1 MHPEIIHKRKL
12 YHEKQMS
19 ADNDI
24 SAGAI
29 PDLRYCIA
37 STPRSGSTLLARMLA
52 ATGAAGAPKE
62 YLNPLLLRAWG
73 RLNPGVQ
80 ISLDAY
86 LTEIEGRRTSDNGVF
101 GMKLHWRHVKKL
113 LARNMPEAVVRRM
126 LMRHERFIFITRR
139 DKLRQAISYHIAEST
154 GIFHS
159 DQQDWLKGLNAAA
172 PELSPERILRHLAD
186 ILDEER
192 GWTDFF
198 RESGKPFIRIE
209 YEDLVSDYAG
219 TCSQILGFL
228 NIEAGA
234 IPQMTPRMEHRG
246 LQEQFR
252 DGMLGIMGIE
262 AGRSNASE

>member
-1 MHPEIIHKRKL
+1 M
-12 YHEKQMS
+12 
-19 ADNDI
+19 
-24 SAGAI
+24 
-29 PDLRYCIA
+29 
-37 STPRSGSTLLARMLA
+37 
-52 ATGAAGAPKE
+52 
-62 YLNPLLLRAWG
+62 
-73 RLNPGVQ
+73 NPGKR
-80 ISLDAY
+80 LALGAY
-86 LTEIEGRRTSDNGVF
+86 INGIESRRTSKNGVF
-101 GMKLHWRHVKKL
+101 GIKIHWRHIKSL
-113 LARNMPEAVVRRM
+113 LVRKVPEAVAIQL
-126 LMRHERFIFITRR
+126 LMRHEKFIFLTRR

-159 DQQDWLKGLNAAA
+159 DQQDWLKGLDAAA

-192 GWTDFF
+192 GWADFF

-219 TCSQILGFL
+219 TCSRILDFL
-228 NIEAGA
+228 NVEAGA